1 MSTRV
6 RVNLGVE
13 NKDVYVFARSDNVVQ
28 TAVTDVVR
36 GTVATDN
43 PLRTL
48 NEIVVE
54 CFQFGASFATFGSTS
69 LDEGFEFC
77 TRFLRCVGVV
87 FSVEPFVGSLL
98 KLGRHLIVGHEV
110 GKQHRNALAHLLVAQ
125 CHTHTKLA
133 EVFEQRVV
141 ESRTLTSLIG
151 CVRR

>member
-1 MSTRV
+1 MSARV

-13 NKDVYVFARSDNVVQ
+13 NKDVYVFARCDNVVQ

-54 CFQFGASFATFGSTS
+54 RFQFGASFATFGCTS

-77 TRFLRCVGVV
+77 TRHLRCVGVV
-87 FSVEPFVGSLL
+87 FGVEPFVGSFL
-98 KLGRHLIVGHEV
+98 KLGRHLIVG
-110 GKQHRNALAHLLVAQ
+110 Q
-125 CHTHTKLA
+125 
-133 EVFEQRVV
+133 
-141 ESRTLTSLIG
+141 
-151 CVRR
+151 